1 VRLTVR
7 VLGLTLLDLE
17 VSDTDD
23 DVEDLTAP
31 PRTFGFHGSGTG
43 QIDLDTKEDRSLDSI
58 EPYSRRR

>member
-7 VLGLTLLDLE
+7 VLGLALLDLE
-17 VSDTDD
+17 VSDTD

-31 PRTFGFHGSGTG
+31 PRTFGFHGSGPG